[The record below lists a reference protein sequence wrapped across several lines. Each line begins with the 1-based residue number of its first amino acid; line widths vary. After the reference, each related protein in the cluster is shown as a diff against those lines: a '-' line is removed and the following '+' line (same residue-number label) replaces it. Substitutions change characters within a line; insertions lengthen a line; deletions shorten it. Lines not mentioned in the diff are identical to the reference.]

1 MNALKTFTFDYQ
13 IGYAYN
19 CGSRVENYFL
29 NIFNFH
35 YGLQLI
41 LVTNNALDNGKL

>member
-1 MNALKTFTFDYQ
+1 MHIIAELVWKLNV
-13 IGYAYN
+13 
-19 CGSRVENYFL
+19 SRVENYFL
-29 NIFNFH
+29 NLFSFL